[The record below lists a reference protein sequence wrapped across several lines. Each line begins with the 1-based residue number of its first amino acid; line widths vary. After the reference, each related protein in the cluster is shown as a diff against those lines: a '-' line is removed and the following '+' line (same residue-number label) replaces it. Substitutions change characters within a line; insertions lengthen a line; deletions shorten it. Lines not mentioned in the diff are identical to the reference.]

1 MTEQMITPKKKSKKK
16 SKKTPTNTRIFFIL
30 DRSGSMAQIADETI
44 GGFNAFIEAQKAVP
58 GKATLS
64 LVQFDHEYLVVHNQV
79 PLQDVPAL
87 DKTTFV
93 PRGMTALYDAVGRT
107 IAQFKDDN
115 PKNMKTIVTILTDGA
130 ENSSKEFNYSQISLM
145 IKQVEAEHDWEVM
158 FLGANM
164 NAQATAVAMGIK
176 ASSSVTF
183 DYSKVGAVSAMAS
196 VSAATSSMR
205 GMSMNY
211 ADGSSM
217 TGNLNMSKLYA
228 DVGAGKVTVT
238 PTV

>member
-1 MTEQMITPKKKSKKK
+1 MTDQMITPKKKSKKAPK
-16 SKKTPTNTRIFFIL
+16 NTRIFFIL
-30 DRSGSMAQIADETI
+30 DRSGSMASIADETI
-44 GGFNAFIEAQKAVP
+44 GGFNAFVEAQKAVP

-64 LVQFDHEYLVVHNQV
+64 LVQFDHEYLVVHNGV
-79 PLQDVPAL
+79 PLQDVPLL

-115 PKNMKTIVTILTDGA
+115 PKDTKTIVTILTDGA
-130 ENSSKEFNYSQISLM
+130 ENSSKEFTYSQISQM
-145 IKQVEAEHDWEVM
+145 IKQVEADHGWEVM

-164 NAQATAVAMGIK
+164 NAQVVAANMGIK

-183 DYSKVGAVSAMAS
+183 DYSKVGAVSAMS
-196 VSAATSSMR
+196 SINAATSSLR

-211 ADGSSM
+211 ADGSSV
-217 TGNLNMSKLYA
+217 NDSLDMSKLYA
-228 DVGAGKVTVT
+228 DVGAGKVTT
-238 PTV
+238 APTV